1 MLEQLNENSITHGII
16 GAIFDTYNALGP
28 GLLESVYEEVM
39 TIILREKGYEVKT
52 QQTVP
57 ITFNDKILSS
67 TLRLDLIVNDSVI
80 VEIKSVAG
88 LQDVHY
94 KQLLTYLRLTN
105 KHVGLLV
112 NFNTANISDS
122 FHRVINPLYT
132 PSAAHPGKG

>member
-80 VEIKSVAG
+80 VCWSIS
-88 LQDVHY
+88 
-94 KQLLTYLRLTN
+94 TPPISP
-105 KHVGLLV
+105 
-112 NFNTANISDS
+112 TA
-122 FHRVINPLYT
+122 
-132 PSAAHPGKG
+132 SAE